1 MPQEIQ
7 DAKRIFFR
15 ADRRLSPRKLITP
28 ICTTGNVCYR
38 ETMKKLLPIFA
49 TLLLALNAFAGSFP
63 DISLPDLKSAIAEKK
78 VTLIDVN
85 GPVSYANGHIP
96 GAIDF
101 TAHKSDLAS
110 LLPADK
116 SALVVAYCGN
126 EYCGAYARAAEAAQK
141 LGYTNVQHFKPGI
154 AGWKA
159 AGEPT
164 EK

>member
-1 MPQEIQ
+1 
-7 DAKRIFFR
+7 
-15 ADRRLSPRKLITP
+15 
-28 ICTTGNVCYR
+28 
-38 ETMKKLLPIFA
+38 MKKILPVLAIFLLS
-49 TLLLALNAFAGSFP
+49 LNAIAGSFP
-63 DISLPDLKSAIAEKK
+63 DIALPELKSAIAAKK
-78 VTLIDVN
+78 VTLLDVN

-101 TAHKSDLAS
+101 TAHSADLAA

-116 SALVVAYCGN
+116 TALVVAYCGN
-126 EYCGAYARAAEAAQK
+126 EHCGAYARAAEAAQK

-159 AGEPT
+159 ASEPT